1 MEHELI
7 TPSSTGGGG
16 VLTGCFTKAQVK
28 RDMPVIL
35 VIPEMAGTLPSPCSY
50 IRLLNPLMTERV
62 QNSFRVRISTLAVA
76 DLSNTDIV
84 IMNRIPSEKLNEL
97 QVFLKKLR
105 ENNVRLVYEL
115 DDDLLNIDPN
125 HPEKALYKE
134 KEEIVRTLLSEADL
148 VWVSTEAL
156 AQSVSTVAKHVQV
169 LENFIEP
176 KLLELDRQ
184 AQPFSNTYRVLY
196 MGTKTHSADL
206 NLVLKPLRKLH
217 SEGAEFEL
225 TLIGITPDIPNEDWI
240 KSINPPF
247 SGYPLFMQWLHSLPR
262 FDLAIAPLEETKF
275 NECKSA
281 LKFWDYTAIG
291 APTLASRFGEYKRL
305 IADGETGLLARNDDI
320 EWGEKLRFAFE
331 SKTRLQEILHNAVER
346 LVRKSDEINGV
357 ERRRNALLELFKPP
371 AMLNCGD

>member
-1 MEHELI
+1 MKHGLI
-7 TPSSTGGGG
+7 TSSSIGGGDSHSD
-16 VLTGCFTKAQVK
+16 CFTKEQIK

-35 VIPEMAGTLPSPCSY
+35 VIPEMLGALPSPCSY

-62 QNSFRVRISTLAVA
+62 QNSFRIRIGTLAVA

-84 IMNRIPSEKLNEL
+84 IMNRIPSDKLTEL
-97 QVFLKKLR
+97 LDFLKNLR

-156 AQSVSTVAKHVQV
+156 AQSVSLVAKQVQV
-169 LENFIEP
+169 FENFIEP
-176 KLLELDRQ
+176 KLLEHSSQ

-206 NLVLKPLRKLH
+206 NLVMGPLRKLR
-217 SEGAEFEL
+217 SEGAVFEL
-225 TLIGITPDIPNEDWI
+225 TLIGITPEIPNEDWI
-240 KSINPPF
+240 KSINPPV
-247 SGYPLFMQWLHSLPR
+247 SAYPLFMQWLHSLPR

-291 APTLASRFGEYKRL
+291 VPTLASRFGEYKRL
-305 IADGETGLLARNDDI
+305 IEDGETGLLATNYSF
-320 EWGEKLRFAFE
+320 EWGEKLRSAFE
-331 SKTRLQEILHNAVER
+331 NKARLQQIRNNAASS
-346 LVRKSDEINGV
+346 LARKSKEIDGV
-357 ERRRNALLELFKPP
+357 EHRRRALLDLW
-371 AMLNCGD
+371 LNRNNY